1 MDGSF
6 LKSKIQNV
14 FKEDHF
20 SLACVNLCKAESS
33 TELLLEELGSV
44 EIINS
49 IVQILET
56 NFALCGRDFR
66 PSYPSFHITCL
77 STVSMTQLQ
86 N

>member
-6 LKSKIQNV
+6 LKNKIQTV
-14 FKEDHF
+14 FKEDHL
-20 SLACVNLCKAESS
+20 SLAHVNLCKAKSS

-44 EIINS
+44 
-49 IVQILET
+49 ET

-66 PSYPSFHITCL
+66 PSYASFHIICL
-77 STVSMTQLQ
+77 STVSMIQLQ